1 MSRTPV
7 GDDDLAHLMRAAQRG
22 DQRAYRRL
30 LQDITPRMRSFV
42 RGRRPFLQ
50 PADIEDLVQD
60 ILLSLHAVRATYD
73 PSRPFMPWLLA
84 IAHHRMADAARRHVR
99 RAAHEVHAESPP
111 VTFSDAEPNT
121 TGEAYGDTEALERAV
136 RALPPGQRKAVEML
150 KLREMSLKEAAATS
164 GTSVAALKVSVHR
177 AVGALRKLLAKDSDH
192 DEDR

>member
-7 GDDDLAHLMRAAQRG
+7 GDDELAPLMSAAQRG

-30 LQDITPRMRSFV
+30 LQDITPRLRNFV
-42 RGRRPFLQ
+42 RSRRPFLQ
-50 PADIEDLVQD
+50 PADIEDMVQD

-73 PSRPFMPWLLA
+73 SSRPFMPWLFT
-84 IAHHRMADAARRHVR
+84 IAHHRLVDGARRYAR
-99 RAAHEVHAESPP
+99 RAVHEVQVESPP

-121 TGEAYGDTEALERAV
+121 TGEAYRGTEALERAV

-150 KLREMSLKEAAATS
+150 KLREMSLKEAAASS

-177 AVGALRKLLAKDSDH
+177 AIGALRKRLTKEGDH
-192 DEDR
+192 NEN

>member
-7 GDDDLAHLMRAAQRG
+7 GDDELEHLMRAAQCG

-30 LQDITPRMRSFV
+30 LQDITPRLRNFV
-42 RGRRPFLQ
+42 RSRRLFLQ

-73 PSRPFMPWLLA
+73 SSRPFMPWLLA
-84 IAHHRMADAARRHVR
+84 IAHHRLVDSARRYAR
-99 RAAHEVHAESPP
+99 KAAHEVQVENPP

-121 TGEAYGDTEALERAV
+121 TGEAYRGTGALERAV

-150 KLREMSLKEAAATS
+150 KLREMSLKEAAAAS

-177 AVGALRKLLAKDSDH
+177 AIGALRKRLTKDNDH
-192 DEDR
+192 NEN

>member
-7 GDDDLAHLMRAAQRG
+7 GDDELAHLMHAAQCG

-30 LQDITPRMRSFV
+30 LQDVTPRLRNFV
-42 RGRRPFLQ
+42 RSRRPFFQ

-73 PSRPFMPWLLA
+73 SSRSFMPWLLA
-84 IAHHRMADAARRHVR
+84 IAHHRLVDGARRYAR
-99 RAAHEVHAESPP
+99 RAVHEVQVEKPS

-121 TGEAYGDTEALERAV
+121 IGETYRDTEALERAV

-150 KLREMSLKEAAATS
+150 KLREMSLKEAAAAS

-177 AVGALRKLLAKDSDH
+177 AIGALRKRLTKDSDH
-192 DEDR
+192 NEN